1 MHPFIFIFL
10 VPEYD
15 ISYALNSNDQGEQVA
30 EYRAK
35 RDISD

>member
-1 MHPFIFIFL
+1 MHPFIFRFS